1 MRKIGI
7 LLFMTLATLAIAAP
21 NTPAKP
27 PAKTASKVVLWPA
40 DKIVYK
46 QAIPGVSRAE
56 VWGST
61 GVGPYEA
68 ITKFAKGQLNDW
80 HTHSSDIHIV
90 VISGTMTFND
100 GSGEKHL
107 GPGSYLLQPAG
118 QKHTSGCTKD
128 ADCTFVEVSPGKFD
142 MTPVKK

>member
-1 MRKIGI
+1 MRNIGI

-21 NTPAKP
+21 SAPAAKQHVP
-27 PAKTASKVVLWPA
+27 VKTASTAVVWPA

-46 QAIPGVSRAE
+46 PAIPGVSRAE

-68 ITKFAKGQLNDW
+68 ITKFAKGQFNDW
-80 HTHSSDIHIV
+80 HSHSSDIHIV

-118 QKHTSGCTKD
+118 QK
-128 ADCTFVEVSPGKFD
+128 
-142 MTPVKK
+142 